1 MNIYTAGTYAEQMLK
16 SWHPSHNWQATV
28 RAAYRQ
34 ITKGKTAR
42 RSFKGWAQLA
52 AMLGDCGASPLC
64 LMVCLYGQSLLPRGH
79 WDKQLTGYMNIS
91 LLALG
96 LAEPR
101 YDRTLLIKNIGNPDT
116 IDIKEQQLQQW
127 LNEQLAPFAGDLK
140 KAALFC
146 LRLSALRTGVVGGPQ
161 NPIIAQILNDAMW
174 SDSNQN
180 ALAQAKCNLWQFV
193 EKLNAHEAFK
203 Y

>member
-1 MNIYTAGTYAEQMLK
+1 MNRSTAGTYAEQMLK

-34 ITKGKTAR
+34 ITEAR
-42 RSFKGWAQLA
+42 STRKSFKGWSQLA

-64 LMVCLYGQSLLPRGH
+64 LMVSLYGQSLLPRGQ

-96 LAEPR
+96 LANPR
-101 YDRTLLIKNIGNPDT
+101 YDHTLMIKNIGNPDT
-116 IDIKEQQLQQW
+116 IDIQEQQLQQW
-127 LNEQLAPFAGDLK
+127 LNAQLAPFAGDLR

-161 NPIIAQILNDAMW
+161 NPIIAQLLNDTMW
-174 SDSNQN
+174 STGNESP
-180 ALAQAKCNLWQFV
+180 LAQAKRNLWQYV
-193 EKLNAHEAFK
+193 EKLNVHEMLK
-203 Y
+203 H